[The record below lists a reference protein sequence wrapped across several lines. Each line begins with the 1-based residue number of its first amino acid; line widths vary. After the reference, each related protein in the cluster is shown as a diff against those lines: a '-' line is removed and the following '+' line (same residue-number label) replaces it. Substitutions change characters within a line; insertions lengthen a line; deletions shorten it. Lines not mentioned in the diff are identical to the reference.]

1 MIRPGFSAFMPV
13 ALALILLS
21 CGAAAQVASLPAPAP
36 LDAPPPQATG
46 TATGM
51 AYRVL
56 KAAPDPTAF
65 VREPVIEYRLDGWSA
80 DGVTRF
86 NARQSGTTTAPIRE
100 LVRSR
105 PGLARALLTTPVG
118 ETRRWWLSAAAM
130 APGYPGMPAL
140 AHVLDVTVVGGSDP
154 TKAPPDVAAAPE
166 DAMRTA
172 SGLAYKVL
180 ASGEGGARPA
190 PGDIVLVHYT
200 GWTPDGRVFDSS
212 LTRGTRATLPLDR
225 VIPGWQEGMLLMARG
240 DRFRFWI
247 PGALAYDSS
256 PVPGA
261 PRGMLVF
268 DVTLYGFASPAQAP
282 DGNVVAADAEVLV
295 EG

>member
-1 MIRPGFSAFMPV
+1 MIRPGVSAF
-13 ALALILLS
+13 LAISLVLLLAS
-21 CGAAAQVASLPAPAP
+21 GGAPAQVAPLPAPAP

-56 KAAPDPTAF
+56 KAAPDPSVF
-65 VREPVIEYRLDGWSA
+65 VRDPVIEYRLDGWSA

-100 LVRSR
+100 LVRTQ

-118 ETRRWWLSAAAM
+118 ETRRWWLSAAVM

-140 AHVLDVTVVGGSDP
+140 AHVLDVTVIGGSDP
-154 TKAPPDVAAAPE
+154 TRPPPDVAAAPA

-180 ASGEGGARPA
+180 ASGQGGARPS

-212 LTRGTRATLPLDR
+212 VTRGSRATLPLER

-247 PGALAYDSS
+247 PGGLAYDPS

-282 DGNVVAADAEVLV
+282 DGDVIAADPEALPER
-295 EG
+295 